1 MVANVAGVPEPFTSL
16 NPETEMGIIVD
27 IVVSLY
33 AMVAISCVTGIAASF
48 THVQKLP
55 ENLNLHSLCAALC
68 SIMVGVPLVVLAT
81 CCLVGGIM
89 ALCEGWTWWT
99 GFLYVSSVSGTNRA
113 QFYVPTATS
122 IFASLRYSAAHYYK
136 LHPKSETEPVF

>member
-16 NPETEMGIIVD
+16 NPETEVGIIVD
-27 IVVSLY
+27 IGVSLY

-48 THVQKLP
+48 THVQ
-55 ENLNLHSLCAALC
+55 EMATMTHSLRAALC
-68 SIMVGVPLVVLAT
+68 SIMVGVPLVVLAM

-122 IFASLRYSAAHYYK
+122 IFA
-136 LHPKSETEPVF
+136 